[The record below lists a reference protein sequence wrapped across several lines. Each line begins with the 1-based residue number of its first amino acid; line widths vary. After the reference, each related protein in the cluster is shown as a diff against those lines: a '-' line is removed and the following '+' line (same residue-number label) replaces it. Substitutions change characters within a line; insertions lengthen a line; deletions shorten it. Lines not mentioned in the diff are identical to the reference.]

1 MSIWKIAFIVLAIYI
16 AISLTFQ
23 YLVTKNKLKT
33 SKLSNLFYNDDESF
47 IRSWEKIKEKG
58 MLRYTIKNVIFIT
71 VMIGIIGMFFLFNKL
86 SMYGYEQ
93 NKTLFV
99 ALTQGLILGLIF
111 TLIEWIAGKDRHKQ
125 LKEKAYLSA
134 KSQRVHFCV
143 QYFFIENTN
152 HLNLFQL

>member
-23 YLVTKNKLKT
+23 YLVTKKKLKA

-47 IRSWEKIKEKG
+47 IKSWEKMKEKG
-58 MLRYTIKNVIFIT
+58 MLRYTIKNIIFIT
-71 VMIGIIGMFFLFNKL
+71 AMMGIIGMFFLLNKL

-99 ALTQGLILGLIF
+99 ALSQGLILGLIF
-111 TLIEWIAGKDRHKQ
+111 TLFEWIAGKDRYKQ
-125 LKEKAYLSA
+125 LKEKE
-134 KSQRVHFCV
+134 KEDV
-143 QYFFIENTN
+143 ENDDSKI
-152 HLNLFQL
+152 L